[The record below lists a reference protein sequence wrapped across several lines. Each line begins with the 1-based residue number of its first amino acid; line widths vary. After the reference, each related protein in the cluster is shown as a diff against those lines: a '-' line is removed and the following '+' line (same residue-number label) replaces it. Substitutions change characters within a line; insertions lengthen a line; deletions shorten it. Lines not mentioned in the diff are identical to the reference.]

1 MASYR
6 RDLYP
11 FVGSRLDLDGLSLHY
26 LDEGRGEPV
35 LMLHGNPTWSFFYRN
50 LVLGLREQC
59 RTIVPDH
66 MGCGLSDK
74 PGDDRYDFTLARRV
88 QDLDSLMAHLH
99 IEDRVTLVLHDWGG
113 MIGMAWA
120 VRHPERIAR
129 LVVLNTA
136 AFHLPPTRTL
146 PPSLWVCR
154 KTKLN
159 DFLIRRSGLF
169 CRMVT
174 RWGCCRRMPER
185 VRDGYLSPHDSGERR
200 LAHLRFVQDIPL
212 QPGDRSY
219 ALVSE
224 VQERLPSFRGTPT
237 LICWGDKDFVF
248 DQHFLAVWQQTL
260 PEAEVHRFPNAG
272 HLVLEDAGEEILLLI
287 RQFLRRHPVGADSSR
302 KSREESAPT

>member
-26 LDEGRGEPV
+26 LDEGRGDPV

-50 LVLGLREQC
+50 LVLGLRGQC

-66 MGCGLSDK
+66 MGCGFSDR
-74 PGDDRYDFTLARRV
+74 PGDDRYEFSLARRV
-88 QDLDSLMAHLH
+88 QDLESLTAHLH
-99 IEDRVTLVLHDWGG
+99 LAARVTLVLHDWGG

-120 VRHPERIAR
+120 VRHPECIAR

-136 AFHLPPTRTL
+136 AFHLPPTRKL
-146 PPSLWVCR
+146 PPSLWMCR
-154 KTKLN
+154 NTKLD

-174 RWGCCRRMPER
+174 RWGCCRPMPAA
-185 VRDGYLSPHDSGERR
+185 VREGYLSPHDSPARR

-219 ALVSE
+219 ALVSD

-237 LICWGDKDFVF
+237 LICWGEKDFVF
-248 DQHFLAVWQQTL
+248 DRHFLAVWHQML
-260 PEAEVHRFPNAG
+260 PGAEIHRFPNAG
-272 HLVLEDAGEEILLLI
+272 HLVLEDAGEEILPLV
-287 RQFLRRHPVGADSSR
+287 RQFLQRHPVSPDHSR
-302 KSREESAPT
+302 